1 MIEVTASSAVPDV
14 DPGPLA
20 ERIRAVL
27 AAEGLA
33 RASAGL
39 MVVGAEEM
47 AALNLRHRGKDRPT
61 DVLSFPIDGV
71 DPERVAGDGPPPEL
85 GDVVICPDAAQ
96 VPLTTLAIHG
106 ALHLLG
112 YDHEVDDGLMLRRQD
127 ELVEALS

>member
-1 MIEVTASSAVPDV
+1 MIEVTASSAVSGV
-14 DPGPLA
+14 DPEPLA
-20 ERIRAVL
+20 ARVRAVF
-27 AAEGLA
+27 AAEGRD

-47 AALNLRHRGKDRPT
+47 AELNHRHRGKEGPT

-71 DPERVAGDGPPPEL
+71 DPERATGDGPPPEL

-112 YDHEVDDGLMLRRQD
+112 YDHESDDGLMLRRQD